1 MLIVI
6 SKVIL
11 HAIIDIH
18 SIHREAIIYGAKREN
33 MKVDNGQQ
41 GHLIFFPL
49 ECPKSPPSPC

>member
-41 GHLIFFPL
+41 GHLIFLP
-49 ECPKSPPSPC
+49 